1 MSSSWVT
8 ETARRRLPAIAGR
21 RVAGL
26 AIETWVLL
34 ACAFVL
40 GLAVAAAAF
49 VGVWR
54 TEARH
59 GDSADAARAVTAR
72 RLVAATGDLK
82 HLRAKLSAAEAKLA
96 KARRD
101 VRTGKATLAQTRA
114 ELGRSAATVASV
126 RDRAPA
132 LTQQTSVLISDLAAL
147 QAYLSKT
154 PGGAVDQG
162 FVHSQ
167 LVYIAGVADRLQRT
181 ATALQQAAR

>member
-1 MSSSWVT
+1 M
-8 ETARRRLPAIAGR
+8 
-21 RVAGL
+21 AGL
-26 AIETWVLL
+26 PIETWVLL

-40 GLAVAAAAF
+40 GLAIAAAAF

-54 TEARH
+54 SEARH

-72 RLVAATGDLK
+72 RLAATTSDLK
-82 HLRAKLSAAEAKLA
+82 LLTGRLSAAKAQLA
-96 KARRD
+96 RDRRQL
-101 VRTGKATLAQTRA
+101 RTGKTTLAQTRA
-114 ELGRSAATVASV
+114 ELGKRAATVAAV
-126 RDRAPA
+126 RRQAPL

-167 LVYIAGVADRLQRT
+167 LVYIAGVAARLQRT
-181 ATALQQAAR
+181 ATVLQQSATG